1 MKYVPFMIC
10 VIVFIFTSA
19 GYFITDKK
27 TEKIYGA
34 LSIVSIA
41 CAIVQAAIV
50 FWKINWLPIGGL
62 FFYGCQVKF
71 LYCKEKMLDTCFVLC
86 YLSKGAD
93 VWIVK

>member
-27 TEKIYGA
+27 TEKIYGV

-50 FWKINWLPIGGL
+50 FWKIKAENRIPDEKLGTR
-62 FFYGCQVKF
+62 FFVYFAENFRK
-71 LYCKEKMLDTCFVLC
+71 YCFYYSNMVQ
-86 YLSKGAD
+86 
-93 VWIVK
+93 

>member
-41 CAIVQAAIV
+41 CAIVQAAKTGV
-50 FWKINWLPIGGL
+50 KQNPFTVKKKCLTPVL
-62 FFYGCQVKF
+62 FYVILAKVPM
-71 LYCKEKMLDTCFVLC
+71 YE
-86 YLSKGAD
+86 
-93 VWIVK
+93 

>member
-34 LSIVSIA
+34 LYSKHRVCDCAGGDRVLECVKRQVSS
-41 CAIVQAAIV
+41 
-50 FWKINWLPIGGL
+50 KIPLL
-62 FFYGCQVKF
+62 
-71 LYCKEKMLDTCFVLC
+71 
-86 YLSKGAD
+86 
-93 VWIVK
+93 

>member
-10 VIVFIFTSA
+10 VIVFLF
-19 GYFITDKK
+19 TDKK

-50 FWKINWLPIGGL
+50 F
-62 FFYGCQVKF
+62 
-71 LYCKEKMLDTCFVLC
+71 
-86 YLSKGAD
+86 
-93 VWIVK
+93 

>member
-10 VIVFIFTSA
+10 VIVFLFTSA

-41 CAIVQAAIV
+41 CAIKQTEEYQKLDSYPSKNCIAVIHDIIV
-50 FWKINWLPIGGL
+50 IKLP
-62 FFYGCQVKF
+62 
-71 LYCKEKMLDTCFVLC
+71 EE
-86 YLSKGAD
+86 
-93 VWIVK
+93 

>member
-50 FWKINWLPIGGL
+50 FQNVLKDR
-62 FFYGCQVKF
+62 CQAKF

-93 VWIVK
+93 V

>member
-50 FWKINWLPIGGL
+50 FWRIGAESRIPDEKLGIRFFVYFAEKIQK
-62 FFYGCQVKF
+62 YC
-71 LYCKEKMLDTCFVLC
+71 LYHSNMVQ
-86 YLSKGAD
+86 
-93 VWIVK
+93 

>member
-10 VIVFIFTSA
+10 VIVFLFT

-50 FWKINWLPIGGL
+50 F
-62 FFYGCQVKF
+62 
-71 LYCKEKMLDTCFVLC
+71 
-86 YLSKGAD
+86 
-93 VWIVK
+93 

>member
-1 MKYVPFMIC
+1 MKYVPFIIC

-50 FWKINWLPIGGL
+50 F
-62 FFYGCQVKF
+62 
-71 LYCKEKMLDTCFVLC
+71 
-86 YLSKGAD
+86 
-93 VWIVK
+93 

>member
-50 FWKINWLPIGGL
+50 FYNVLKDR
-62 FFYGCQVKF
+62 CQAKS

-93 VWIVK
+93 V

>member
-34 LSIVSIA
+34 IVSIA

-50 FWKINWLPIGGL
+50 F
-62 FFYGCQVKF
+62 
-71 LYCKEKMLDTCFVLC
+71 
-86 YLSKGAD
+86 
-93 VWIVK
+93 

>member
-50 FWKINWLPIGGL
+50 FWKIKAENRIPDEKLGIRFFVVRLAAHVSNGL
-62 FFYGCQVKF
+62 KSRIRPVVGR
-71 LYCKEKMLDTCFVLC
+71 
-86 YLSKGAD
+86 
-93 VWIVK
+93 I

>member
-41 CAIVQAAIV
+41 CAIVQ
-50 FWKINWLPIGGL
+50 
-62 FFYGCQVKF
+62 YGSLLKKYK
-71 LYCKEKMLDTCFVLC
+71 LYWNELN
-86 YLSKGAD
+86 GN
-93 VWIVK
+93 VWNDRIIAWENQKS

>member
-10 VIVFIFTSA
+10 VIVFIFTSS

-50 FWKINWLPIGGL
+50 F
-62 FFYGCQVKF
+62 
-71 LYCKEKMLDTCFVLC
+71 
-86 YLSKGAD
+86 
-93 VWIVK
+93 

>member
-10 VIVFIFTSA
+10 VIVFLFTSA

-41 CAIVQAAIV
+41 CAIVLRD
-50 FWKINWLPIGGL
+50 KGREP
-62 FFYGCQVKF
+62 
-71 LYCKEKMLDTCFVLC
+71 DTR
-86 YLSKGAD
+86 
-93 VWIVK
+93 

>member
-50 FWKINWLPIGGL
+50 FWKIKAENRIPDEKLGIR
-62 FFYGCQVKF
+62 FFVYFAENFQRYC
-71 LYCKEKMLDTCFVLC
+71 LYRLDMVQ
-86 YLSKGAD
+86 
-93 VWIVK
+93 

>member
-34 LSIVSIA
+34 LSIVS
-41 CAIVQAAIV
+41 
-50 FWKINWLPIGGL
+50 
-62 FFYGCQVKF
+62 
-71 LYCKEKMLDTCFVLC
+71 MLDTCFVLC

-93 VWIVK
+93 V

>member
-50 FWKINWLPIGGL
+50 FWKIKAENRIPDEKLGIR
-62 FFYGCQVKF
+62 FFAYFAENFQRYC
-71 LYCKEKMLDTCFVLC
+71 LYRLDMVQ
-86 YLSKGAD
+86 
-93 VWIVK
+93 

>member
-10 VIVFIFTSA
+10 VIVFLFTSA

-34 LSIVSIA
+34 LS

-50 FWKINWLPIGGL
+50 F
-62 FFYGCQVKF
+62 
-71 LYCKEKMLDTCFVLC
+71 
-86 YLSKGAD
+86 
-93 VWIVK
+93 